1 MRRECKSAE
10 LLAAVLVSD
19 SGNAAVCKYEQLEGT
34 NVCLDL
40 YMDSLFAIGHV
51 ILSLIKCRNAN

>member
-10 LLAAVLVSD
+10 LLDAVLVSD

-40 YMDSLFAIGHV
+40 LYGQFVCNRTCNPQFDQM
-51 ILSLIKCRNAN
+51 

>member
-10 LLAAVLVSD
+10 RLDAVLVSD
-19 SGNAAVCKYEQLEGT
+19 SGNAAVCKYEQLEDT

-40 YMDSLFAIGHV
+40 LYGQFVCNRTCNPQFDQM
-51 ILSLIKCRNAN
+51 